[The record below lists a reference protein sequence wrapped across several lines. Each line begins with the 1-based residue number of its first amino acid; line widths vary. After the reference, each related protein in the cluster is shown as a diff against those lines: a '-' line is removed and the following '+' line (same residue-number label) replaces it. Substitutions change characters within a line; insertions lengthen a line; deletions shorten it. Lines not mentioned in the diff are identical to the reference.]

1 MSRAIGFDRH
11 ITIFS
16 PEGRLFQVGKVHS
29 EYAFKAA
36 KSPGITSI
44 GVRGTDCVVFCTEK
58 RIPDRQI
65 VPDSITH
72 LFNVSETI
80 GCCMTGLL
88 PDARALVTRLRYEA
102 AEFRNK
108 YGYNTPAHVL
118 ANKCGDLSQV
128 YTQQAFMRPYG
139 VFTML
144 ASIDDEK
151 GPQLF
156 KVDPAG
162 LFHGYKAVA
171 AGAKEDEATNFLE
184 KQWKKTNGQWTMAET
199 IQVAI
204 DCLQYV
210 SSQEFKKTDLE
221 VGVVSKAWAG
231 VKVLSADEVEE
242 HLIVLAA
249 RE

>member
-16 PEGRLFQVGKVHS
+16 PEGRLFQV

-58 RIPDRQI
+58 RVPDKQI

-72 LFNVSETI
+72 LFNASESVAA
-80 GCCMTGLL
+80 CMTGLL

-108 YGYNTPAHVL
+108 FGYAMPVAVL

-144 ASIDDEK
+144 GGVDDEK
-151 GPQLF
+151 GPQLY

-162 LFHGYKAVA
+162 LYHGYKAVA
-171 AGAKEDEATNFLE
+171 AGAKEDEAMNFLE
-184 KQWKKTNGQWTMAET
+184 KQFKKTGGVLTRAQT
-199 IQVAI
+199 IQTAI

-210 SSQEFKKTDLE
+210 SLQEFKRSDLE
-221 VGVVSKAWAG
+221 VGLITADHPG
-231 VKVLSADEVEE
+231 VYVLREEEVEE
-242 HLIVLAA
+242 HLNALAA

>member
-1 MSRAIGFDRH
+1 MGNSH
-11 ITIFS
+11 
-16 PEGRLFQVGKVHS
+16 L

-36 KSPGITSI
+36 KSSGITSI
-44 GVRGTDCVVFCTEK
+44 GVKGNDCVVFCTEK
-58 RIPDRQI
+58 RVPDKQI

-72 LFNVSETI
+72 LFSVSDNI
-80 GCCMTGLL
+80 GCCVTGLL
-88 PDARALVTRLRYEA
+88 PDARALLTRLRYES

-108 YGYNTPAHVL
+108 YGYPTPVHVL
-118 ANKCGDLSQV
+118 ATKCGDLSQV

-144 ASIDDEK
+144 GSIDEEK

-171 AGAKEDEATNFLE
+171 AGAKEDEAINFLE
-184 KQWKKTNGQWTMAET
+184 KQWKKTNGNLTVPQA
-199 IQVAI
+199 IQLSI
-204 DCLQYV
+204 ECLQYV

-221 VGVVSKAWAG
+221 VGLICSSHPG
-231 VKVLSADEVEE
+231 VRLLTADEVEE
-242 HLIVLAA
+242 HLAVLAA